1 MGKLKVYGGNEMVAG
16 RQMRVIVAA
25 HSMNEVARLLD
36 ATVYQV
42 RNYWAE
48 TGNKCERETALA
60 EPGTVFVAENSYRS
74 NTVYHKRDEMVAEY
88 RRRYESEGQ
97 G

>member
-16 RQMRVIVAA
+16 KQMRAIVAA

-42 RNYWAE
+42 RNWAE
-48 TGNKCERETALA
+48 TGNKRERETALA
-60 EPGTVFVAENSYRS
+60 EPGTVFVAENHYRS
-74 NTVYHKRDEMVAEY
+74 NTVYRKRDEMEAEWRAKY
-88 RRRYESEGQ
+88 SPQ
-97 G
+97 P